1 MEIKSTDVRGYGK
14 LLMIGTAMLL
24 AGCNSVFVLSGNP
37 LQPSSKL
44 AITQA
49 TLEQEKLEMRIAV
62 RLRQPAH
69 FSLLLRRKQLAEWL
83 GDRQFNW
90 CDHRDSGA
98 ERDWNPNRLC

>member
-37 LQPSSKL
+37 LLPSSKL

-49 TLEQEKLEMRIAV
+49 TLAAGTV
-62 RLRQPAH
+62 GNA
-69 FSLLLRRKQLAEWL
+69 
-83 GDRQFNW
+83 
-90 CDHRDSGA
+90 
-98 ERDWNPNRLC
+98 

>member
-49 TLEQEKLEMRIAV
+49 TLEQEKLEMRVAV
-62 RLRQPAH
+62 RLRQPAA
-69 FSLLLRRKQLAEWL
+69 LLPTPTAQATCRVAWRSAVQLV
-83 GDRQFNW
+83 
-90 CDHRDSGA
+90 
-98 ERDWNPNRLC
+98 